1 MSDDLDS
8 RAEIIAMCL
17 DALREQGHPGASLE
31 AIRGGGPVRAAFIAL
46 LEDCRP
52 LPVILDL
59 IADARHDRL

>member
-1 MSDDLDS
+1 MNDTLDA

-17 DALREQGHPGASLE
+17 EALRAQGYPDASLDTV
-31 AIRGGGPVRAAFIAL
+31 RTGGRVRTAFIAM

-59 IADARHDRL
+59 IADARHGRL

>member
-17 DALREQGHPGASLE
+17 DALRGQGYPDASLE
-31 AIRGGGPVRAAFIAL
+31 TVRAGGPVRAAFIAL

-59 IADARHDRL
+59 IADARHGRL